1 MILIGL
7 MSHGKIRTSSIRL
20 HFKSSDLRVLLYF
33 SHCTKKVRHS
43 LSPFRTPATAL
54 RLSISAPCW
63 EWRKVHNV
71 GVIPLG
77 VAEWGDGRRD
87 DLGWGAQCVQVACG
101 INHACWPNDL
111 PPSSSS
117 LWLQNAD
124 DNCDHTC
131 IKRGS
136 NESPVH
142 TLKETARHIKIKW
155 FWKGNK
161 LIFSSMVK
169 TRSTLLSVDLSFN
182 ANFFSVH
189 PICISASPPPPPPQS
204 LLTYLIVD
212 KCCISFLSDSG
223 CCSIVVCMWHEN
235 STKTHL
241 RQIVNSF
248 EEEHLLEV
256 RLAQICFVMENVLL
270 AACVRGHYFSG
281 MLLGNCRVGVWF
293 RRLDED

>member
-87 DLGWGAQCVQVACG
+87 DLGWEAQCVQVACG

-124 DNCDHTC
+124 DNCDHTWSC

-142 TLKETARHIKIKW
+142 TLKETARHIKK
-155 FWKGNK
+155 
-161 LIFSSMVK
+161 
-169 TRSTLLSVDLSFN
+169 R
-182 ANFFSVH
+182 
-189 PICISASPPPPPPQS
+189 
-204 LLTYLIVD
+204 
-212 KCCISFLSDSG
+212 
-223 CCSIVVCMWHEN
+223 
-235 STKTHL
+235 
-241 RQIVNSF
+241 
-248 EEEHLLEV
+248 
-256 RLAQICFVMENVLL
+256 
-270 AACVRGHYFSG
+270 
-281 MLLGNCRVGVWF
+281 
-293 RRLDED
+293 